1 MITKENLR
9 AVLAQ
14 MGFCERERER
24 ESNESEIWEKEFS
37 NSCLMQV
44 DFTNET
50 LIYPQEVKI
59 HDKTT
64 SNFSHPENFVVFEC
78 VARLLE
84 KGYKPKDLE
93 LEPRWKLGRTAKGGK
108 ADILVRDKNAKAYII
123 IECKTAKDEKGGDE
137 YEKELKNL
145 FSDGGQ
151 LFSYYWQEQETKFLC
166 LYTSDFDGS
175 LTYKNKII
183 STTDDEVYI
192 NTNKIELSYKN
203 AKNEKDC
210 FEVWRKTYNQE
221 SSDNGIFDD
230 EILPYEVYMKAKTF
244 DDLNEFGGDSNSIY
258 NKFATIL
265 RRHNIS
271 GKENAFDKLVNLF
284 LCKIYDEFFNP
295 KKLEFTY
302 RSKVDTFEDLQDRLM
317 QLYQKSMKEFL
328 GENITFVSNEDVNS
342 AFSGKISLGKLKNAV
357 NDFIKKLKF
366 YSNNDFAF
374 LEVHNEELFYQNGL
388 VLVDIVELF
397 SEYKLTQN
405 KTNQF
410 LGNLFELFLQK
421 GMKQD
426 EGQFF
431 TPMQICEFIIYSLPI
446 DENYLKTKMP
456 RVIDYACGAGHF
468 LNTYANFIKNFIND
482 KDELKEH
489 YSRIYGIEKEY
500 RLSKVAKV
508 SSAMYGQKEINIAYF
523 DALAGYE
530 FSHPSD
536 NKKSKVEIKNF
547 DFDILIA
554 NPPYSVDGF
563 LETLSENSKKT
574 FEIYNELNL
583 NEESQSGIES
593 FFVERA
599 NQLLRDDAFSAI
611 ILPSSILTKD
621 SVFEKARE
629 IILQNFAIRAIVELD
644 SNTFGATGTNT
655 IILFLQKYKTYQNDR
670 AKSIKFAD
678 IISRINDEN
687 LGDNENFSG
696 NYLNKY
702 CDFMGYDSDEF
713 KEFLKGNLTTNLQDN
728 EIFKEYF
735 DEFSKSLN
743 LKALRKSKIYKDSDF
758 DEKNELEFKEFVKF
772 CDEIERQKLLYFAL
786 TCDEQTLIIKREKA
800 SKDKDNKLS
809 KEFLGYEWSNRKGSE
824 GIKELN
830 SPYLT
835 PLYEREN
842 PNNENKLNS
851 LIKKSFSLEEFEI
864 PSELEKYA
872 FRANLCD
879 LMDFSK
885 PKFDK
890 AISLEKREMAQ
901 MEIVSKYPL
910 VKFENITTSV
920 GKGKRPASFENAD
933 GEIIFY
939 KSSQEIYKCDTA
951 DFDFEALIIGDG
963 GSANVHYHNGKFSS
977 SDHTY
982 IFTPKDNAVIKF
994 VYYVL
999 NSNLQ
1004 ILESKFSGISI
1015 KNISKTSINN
1025 LKIPLPPID
1034 IQKQI
1039 VDECQS
1045 VDNEISTLNSEI
1057 SEFQTEQSNL
1067 LKKAFENV
1075 TDFISLN
1082 SKEFEVSIGKRVLAK
1097 DISENAKFP
1106 VYSANVFE
1114 PFGFIDE
1121 LLFNDFGK
1129 ASVLWGIDGDW
1140 QVNTIKAD
1148 IPFYPTDHCGVLR
1161 VKNGIINEKLLAYA
1175 LQIQGEKI
1183 EFSRTKRASIDRI
1196 KSIKI
1201 PLPPLEVQEKIVAE
1215 FEKIENEIS
1224 ICKERLEN
1232 LKGAYSEILDRYLK

>member
-1 MITKENLR
+1 
-9 AVLAQ
+9 
-14 MGFCERERER
+14 
-24 ESNESEIWEKEFS
+24 
-37 NSCLMQV
+37 MQV

-50 LIYPQEVKI
+50 LFYPQEVKI
-59 HDKTT
+59 YDKTT

-108 ADILVRDKNAKAYII
+108 ADILVRDKNQKAYII

-210 FEVWRKTYNQE
+210 FEVWQKTYNQE
-221 SSDNGIFDD
+221 SSNNGIFDD

-468 LNTYANFIKNFIND
+468 LNTYANFIKNFISD

-629 IILQNFAIRAIVELD
+629 IILQNFAIKAIVVLD

-670 AKSIKFAD
+670 TKSIKFAD
-678 IISRINDEN
+678 IISRINNEN
-687 LGDNENFSG
+687 LGDSEIFIA
-696 NYLNKY
+696 NYLNEY
-702 CDFMGYDSDEF
+702 CEFMRYDSEEF

-735 DEFSKSLN
+735 DEFSKSSN
-743 LKALRKSKIYKDSDF
+743 LKTLRKSKIYKDSDF
-758 DEKNELEFKEFVKF
+758 DEQNELEFKEFVAF
-772 CDEIERQKLLYFAL
+772 CDEIEREKLLYFAL
-786 TCDEQTLIIKREKA
+786 TCDEQTLIIKREKGN
-800 SKDKDNKLS
+800 KDKDNKLS

-830 SPYLT
+830 SPYLS
-835 PLYEREN
+835 PLFEREN
-842 PNNENKLNS
+842 PNNENKLNF
-851 LIKKSFSLEEFEI
+851 LIKQSFYDEKFEI

-872 FRANLCD
+872 FKSNLCD
-879 LMDFSK
+879 LIDFKKS
-885 PKFDK
+885 KFDK
-890 AISLEKREMAQ
+890 VISLEKREMAQ
-901 MEIVSKYPL
+901 MEIDSKYPL
-910 VKFENITTSV
+910 VKLGDLINENQKSKIQVQMAKDNESGKFPFFTSGENVYKFDKYLIDGENIYLST
-920 GKGKRPASFENAD
+920 GGNAVVK
-933 GEIIFY
+933 FY
-939 KSSQEIYKCDTA
+939 NGKSSYSTDTYA
-951 DFDFEALIIGDG
+951 
-963 GSANVHYHNGKFSS
+963 
-977 SDHTY
+977 
-982 IFTPKDNAVIKF
+982 IK
-994 VYYVL
+994 
-999 NSNLQ
+999 
-1004 ILESKFSGISI
+1004 
-1015 KNISKTSINN
+1015 SINENKILTFYLFVFLQSRVEYINKFLFKGMGLKHLQKNDFRN

-1045 VDNEISTLNSEI
+1045 VDNEILNLNNKI
-1057 SEFQTEQSNL
+1057 AEFQTEQNNL
-1067 LKKAFENV
+1067 LKKAFENA
-1075 TDFISLN
+1075 TDFISLGELGKISMCKRIYKDET
-1082 SKEFEVSIGKRVLAK
+1082 SKNGE
-1097 DISENAKFP
+1097 
-1106 VYSANVFE
+1106 
-1114 PFGFIDE
+1114 
-1121 LLFNDFGK
+1121 
-1129 ASVLWGIDGDW
+1129 
-1140 QVNTIKAD
+1140 
-1148 IPFYPTDHCGVLR
+1148 IPFYKIGTFGSKADTFITKAKFEEYKSKYPYPKKGDILISAAGTVGKFVIFDGFPAYFQDSNIVWVDNDEKRIYNKFLFVFYKTNPWQTTKGSTIERIYNDDLR
-1161 VKNGIINEKLLAYA
+1161 NIKVPLL
-1175 LQIQGEKI
+1175 
-1183 EFSRTKRASIDRI
+1183 S
-1196 KSIKI
+1196 
-1201 PLPPLEVQEKIVAE
+1201 LEVQEKIVAE

-1224 ICKERLEN
+1224 IRKEKLES

>member
-1 MITKENLR
+1 M
-9 AVLAQ
+9 
-14 MGFCERERER
+14 RERER
-24 ESNESEIWEKEFS
+24 ESNESEIWEKDFA
-37 NSCLMQV
+37 NSYLMQV

-50 LIYPQEVKI
+50 LIYPQEVTI

-84 KGYKPKDLE
+84 KGYKAEHLE
-93 LEPRWKLGRTAKGGK
+93 LEPRWKLGRTNKGGK
-108 ADILVRDKNAKAYII
+108 ADILVRDKVGEAYII

-151 LFSYYWQEQETKFLC
+151 LFSYFWEEQETKFLC
-166 LYTSDFDGS
+166 LYTSDFDGN
-175 LTYKNKII
+175 LDYKNKII
-183 STTDDEVYI
+183 SMTDDEVRI
-192 NTNKIELSYKN
+192 STDKIELIYKN
-203 AKNEKDC
+203 AKNKKDC
-210 FEVWRKTYNQE
+210 FEVWDKTYNKE

-230 EILPYEVYMKAKTF
+230 EILPYEAFTRAKEF
-244 DDLNEFGGDSNSIY
+244 KDLKEFNDDKNSIY

-284 LCKIYDEFFNP
+284 LCKIYDEIFNP
-295 KKLEFTY
+295 KKLEFVY
-302 RSKVDTFEDLQDRLM
+302 QSRVDTFEDLQDRLM
-317 QLYQKSMKEFL
+317 KLYKKSMEEFL
-328 GENITFVSNEDVNS
+328 GENITFVSNEDIND
-342 AFSGKISLGKLKNAV
+342 AFDGKLSLGKLKSAV
-357 NDFIKKLKF
+357 NDFIKRLKF

-374 LEVHNEELFYQNGL
+374 LEVHNEELFYQNAL
-388 VLVDIVELF
+388 VLVDIVNLF
-397 SEYKLTQN
+397 SEFKLTQN
-405 KTNQF
+405 QTNQF

-431 TPMQICEFIIYSLPI
+431 TPVQICEFIIYSLPL

-468 LNTYANFIKNFIND
+468 LNTYANFITRFISDEN
-482 KDELKEH
+482 ELKEH
-489 YSRIYGIEKEY
+489 FSRIYGIEKEY

-508 SSAMYGQKEINIAYF
+508 SSAMYGQSELNITYF
-523 DALAGYE
+523 DALASYE

-574 FEIYNELNL
+574 FEIYNELDL
-583 NEESQSGIES
+583 NEDKQDAIEC
-593 FFVERA
+593 FFIERA
-599 NQLLRDDAFSAI
+599 NQLLRDDAFAAI
-611 ILPSSILTKD
+611 ILPSSVLSKD
-621 SVFEKARE
+621 RVYEKTRE
-629 IILQNFAIRAIVELD
+629 IILQNFAIHAIVELD

-655 IILFLQKYKTYQNDR
+655 IILFLQKYKTYDNDKT
-670 AKSIKFAD
+670 KSIKFVD
-678 IISRINDEN
+678 IIQRINDEN
-687 LGDNENFSG
+687 LGDNEDFNN
-696 NYLNKY
+696 NYLNSY
-702 CDFMGYDSDEF
+702 CEFMSYDIAEF
-713 KEFLKGNLTTNLQDN
+713 KEFLKGNLNLNLREN

-735 DEFSKSLN
+735 DEFSNSQN
-743 LKALRKSKIYKDSDF
+743 LKNLKKSKLYKDSD
-758 DEKNELEFKEFVKF
+758 EPEQNELEFKEFIAF

-786 TCDEQTLIIKREKA
+786 TCDLQTLVIKREKG
-800 SKDKDNKLS
+800 SKDKNNKLS
-809 KEFLGYEWSNRKGSE
+809 KEFLGYEWSNRKGNE

-830 SPYLT
+830 SPYLS
-835 PLYEREN
+835 PLFQRDN
-842 PNNENKLNS
+842 PNNENKLNF
-851 LIKKSFSLEEFEI
+851 LIKQSFLDEIFEI

-872 FRANLCD
+872 FKANLCD
-879 LMDFSK
+879 MIDFSK
-885 PKFDK
+885 VKFDK
-890 AISLEKREMAQ
+890 AISLDKKEMAQ

-982 IFTPKDNAVIKF
+982 IFRPKDNAVIKF

-1045 VDNEISTLNSEI
+1045 VDNEIANLNKQI
-1057 SEFQTEQSNL
+1057 GEFKQKSKEL
-1067 LKKAFENV
+1067 LQKAFENA
-1075 TDFISLN
+1075 TNQISLN
-1082 SKEFEVSIGKRVLAK
+1082 SKEFEISIGKRVLAK
-1097 DISENAKFP
+1097 EIKENAKIP
-1106 VYSANVFE
+1106 IYSANVFE
-1114 PFGFIDE
+1114 PFGYIDE
-1121 LLFNDFGK
+1121 LLIKDFSK

-1140 QVNTIKAD
+1140 QVNTIDAN

-1175 LQIQGEKI
+1175 LEIQGAK
-1183 EFSRTKRASIDRI
+1183 
-1196 KSIKI
+1196 
-1201 PLPPLEVQEKIVAE
+1201 
-1215 FEKIENEIS
+1215 
-1224 ICKERLEN
+1224 
-1232 LKGAYSEILDRYLK
+1232 Y